1 MLSEKSISAQAEWNA
16 LELLLM
22 IKTIYRSKK
31 NVGCVAFGYYSS
43 PYVMGIVPFLTKS

>member
-31 NVGCVAFGYYSS
+31 MLVVWRLAI
-43 PYVMGIVPFLTKS
+43 IVHRMSWALFHS